1 MGKSYTYLG
10 IFRMSKEKVG
20 GKMKKKKKKEGGKEE
35 QEEGKKEGRE
45 GGGKETASPNT
56 FRCVGPGNS

>member
-20 GKMKKKKKKEGGKEE
+20 GKMKKKKNKRKEGRRSRRKERRKGEREGGKKLLP
-35 QEEGKKEGRE
+35 QIH
-45 GGGKETASPNT
+45 SD
-56 FRCVGPGNS
+56 V

>member
-20 GKMKKKKKKEGGKEE
+20 GKMKKKNKRKEGRRSRRKERRKGEREGGKKLLP
-35 QEEGKKEGRE
+35 QIH
-45 GGGKETASPNT
+45 SD
-56 FRCVGPGNS
+56 V

>member
-20 GKMKKKKKKEGGKEE
+20 GKMKKKKKRKEGRRSRRKERRKGEREGGKKLLP
-35 QEEGKKEGRE
+35 QIH
-45 GGGKETASPNT
+45 SD
-56 FRCVGPGNS
+56 V

>member
-20 GKMKKKKKKEGGKEE
+20 GKMKKKKKNKR
-35 QEEGKKEGRE
+35 KEGRRSRRKE
-45 GGGKETASPNT
+45 RRKGEREAGKKLLPQIHSD
-56 FRCVGPGNS
+56 V